1 MRPARLS
8 FALGLC
14 SAAAVAAPAPP
25 RFDAQGRAI
34 GAPLSERVASYVIDA
49 RLDHAARALTG
60 RETVTWINRSAEP
73 QATLWFHAYW
83 NAFKNAESTFYRD
96 AEAQEGF
103 RDEVPG
109 WRSRYPRRTPDEWG
123 WMRITGAALPDGTD
137 LLPSLRWQHPD
148 DDNAEDRTVFT
159 LTLPQPVPPGGSV
172 TLELGWESRVP
183 RVVARAGYSG
193 DYYLFGQWFPK
204 LAVLEVPPTRG
215 ATQPRW
221 NAHQYHANSEFYADF
236 GTYDVSLTLPARFEV
251 GATGVRTGR
260 TENSDGTV
268 THRFH
273 QDDVQDFAWTAGPG
287 YVEVTDVF
295 REDGLPEVALS
306 ALVEPRYRATA
317 EQMLAALKS
326 SLGHYGRWWMP
337 YPYSHVTAVAP
348 PPGSFNGW
356 LGMEYPTFF
365 TVVSRRDPERG
376 KDVVLWEVTAHEFG
390 HNYFMGLVASNEFE
404 EAWLDE
410 GMTSY
415 ATAKLLDAEG
425 LRFDLVDLAGQPA
438 RAFFRPFFQSAIDP
452 WDYAGRYLSLRW
464 TSPVVREAWKYRSL
478 GDYGDNVYARAQ
490 LALRQLEL
498 TLGKETFEK
507 VMRTYVERWAFKHPS
522 TADFFAVAREVSG
535 RDLSGFEQQFF
546 HGTAGLDLAVGDI
559 DCRTEAATVAGVFED
574 ERGAPQTR
582 AWKEPDSSETAP
594 VRCTVTVERRA
605 PAVLPANVRVTFD
618 DGSVVD
624 ETWDGQDT
632 WRTFTYRRTG
642 KGGWVREARID
653 PGRVDLLDAVKVNDA
668 RSRRPTPHP
677 PTAVAG
683 WFTYLAQLFAMLLGA
698 FL

>member
-1 MRPARLS
+1 M
-8 FALGLC
+8 
-14 SAAAVAAPAPP
+14 AAPASA
-25 RFDAQGRAI
+25 RFDAQGQAI
-34 GAPLSERVASYVIDA
+34 GEPLSDRVASYVIDA

-60 RETVTWINRSAEP
+60 RETVTWVNKSSEP

-96 AEAQEGF
+96 AQAQDGF

-109 WRSRYPRRTPDEWG
+109 WRGRYPRRAPDEWG
-123 WMRITGAALPDGTD
+123 WMRITRAALLDGTD
-137 LLPSLRWQHPD
+137 LLPSLHWQHPD

-172 TLELGWESRVP
+172 TLELGWQSRIP

-236 GTYDVSLTLPARFEV
+236 GAYDVSLTLPSQFVV

-260 TENSDGTV
+260 TDNPDGTV

-273 QDDVQDFAWTAGPG
+273 QDDVQDFAWTASPSF
-287 YVEVTDVF
+287 VEVTDVF

-306 ALVEPRYRATA
+306 VLVEPLYRETA
-317 EQMLAALKS
+317 GQVLAALKS
-326 SLGHYGRWWMP
+326 SLSHYGRWWMP

-348 PPGSFNGW
+348 PPSRFNGSV
-356 LGMEYPTFF
+356 GMEYPTFF
-365 TVVSRRDPERG
+365 TVVSRRDPEKG
-376 KDVVLWEVTAHEFG
+376 KDFALWDVTAHEFG

-415 ATAKLLDAEG
+415 ATSKLLDAEG
-425 LRFDLVDLAGQPA
+425 VRYDLVDLVGQPA
-438 RAFFRPFFQSAIDP
+438 RAFFRPFFRSSLDL
-452 WDYAGRYLSLRW
+452 WDYSGRYAALRW
-464 TSPVVREAWKYRSL
+464 TSPVVREAWKYRTE
-478 GDYGDNVYARAQ
+478 GDYAVNAYARPM

-507 VMRTYVERWAFKHPS
+507 VMRTYVQRWVFRHPS

-546 HGTAGLDLAVGDI
+546 RGTDGLDLAVENI
-559 DCRTEAATVAGVFED
+559 DCRTEPAAAAGVFDD
-574 ERGAPQTR
+574 EKGGAEAR
-582 AWKEPDSSETAP
+582 AWKEPESPDTAT
-594 VRCTVTVERRA
+594 VRCVVTVERRA
-605 PAVLPANVRVTFD
+605 PAALPANVRVTFD

-653 PGRVDLLDAVKVNDA
+653 PGRVDLLDAAKVNDA
-668 RSRRPTPHP
+668 RSTRSTLHP

-683 WFTYLAQLFAMLLGA
+683 WFFYVAQLCAGLLGA